1 MNGFM
6 LSLVAMQNDA
16 AEIDNRMGDV
26 DRTLLRENLK
36 LIPSQRLEKF
46 ISFIRFTNELQRGGK
61 ETHQGEDCV

>member
-6 LSLVAMQNDA
+6 LSLVVMKNDA

-36 LIPSQRLEKF
+36 LTPSQRLEKF
-46 ISFIRFTNELQRGGK
+46 VSFMRFTSELQRASK